1 MVLTFHECTKSNRY
15 NGVDLICQSNDGLS
29 LIMKRLSFN
38 SNEKRFVFP
47 SNHSKSSIIW
57 KNSA

>member
-47 SNHSKSSIIW
+47 SNHSKSSII
-57 KNSA
+57 